1 MEQVSKIL
9 KQTSFQLLGKAITSL
24 STIFSLII
32 ITRYFSESGVGI
44 YTLALNYLA
53 FFYLIADFGINADII
68 SKFSSD
74 NLEKVWQ
81 KLFGMRI
88 ILALTLIIL
97 ALLAINFYPGAN
109 DQFRLAV
116 LIGSFTIFFS
126 AIFVTSNAFFQK
138 QLRYDLSIIASSF
151 GAMLTLFSL
160 YFLSQNNFPLPFLML
175 STLFGWLLCALIALL
190 LVKKF
195 IKISPLFEFSF
206 LKKTLKDVWPISATL
221 VINALYFRIDSF
233 LIPLS
238 HSFADAGVYNL
249 SYSIFQTALVIP
261 TFIMNSYY
269 PLMLEQFNK
278 NKFKFFKSL
287 KLAIWAMLVLG
298 ILGATLTYFLS
309 PTLIYLI
316 TWGKGFLGSVQ
327 ALQILSLSFPAYFVS
342 ALLIWTLVVLKKYKL
357 MLLIYLIGLGVNLIL
372 NIIFIPKY
380 SYLAAALITGVSE
393 YLILLLQVFIL
404 FFKFKR

>member
-74 NLEKVWQ
+74 NLERVWQ

-88 ILALTLIIL
+88 ILALALIII
-97 ALLAINFYPGAN
+97 ALFLINFYPGAN
-109 DQFRLAV
+109 DQFKMAV
-116 LIGSFTIFFS
+116 LIGSLTILFS
-126 AIFVTSNAFFQK
+126 AIFVTANAFFQK

-151 GAMLTLFSL
+151 GAALTLLSL
-160 YFLSQNNFPLPFLML
+160 FFLSQSSFPLPYLMF
-175 STLFGWLLCALIALL
+175 SSFIGWFICALVALS

-195 IKISPLFEFSF
+195 IKIAPLFDLSF
-206 LKKTLKDVWPISATL
+206 FKKTLKDVWPISATL
-221 VINALYFRIDSF
+221 IINALYFRIDSF

-269 PLMLEQFNK
+269 PLMLEQFERSR
-278 NKFKFFKSL
+278 FKFFKSL
-287 KLAIWAMLVLG
+287 NLAIWVMLALG
-298 ILGATLTYFLS
+298 ILGTILTYFLS
-309 PTLIYLI
+309 PFLIYLI

-357 MLLIYLIGLGVNLIL
+357 MLLIYLIGLGTNLVL

-380 SYLAAALITGVSE
+380 SYFAAALITGVSE
-393 YLILLLQVFIL
+393 YLILILQIVIL